1 MTRAGSS
8 GAVPELHGEG
18 LRIGIVSARFNDH
31 IVTNLRDGALRG
43 LERCGVRDNDIVEHW
58 VPGAFEVPL
67 AAKALAQSGTVD
79 AIICLGTVIRGDTP
93 HFEYV
98 CEAAT
103 HGILDAQ
110 MSTGVP
116 VMFGVLTLNT
126 EQQAIDRSGPGI
138 DSKGDEAAMGAVEMA
153 RLTRKLAVIPAD
165 WGLSLLSSH
174 CRKSK
179 KPESTKK
186 ILTPCSADSNS
197 HVKGSTTAQACR
209 LISKPLPLVW
219 A

>member
-8 GAVPELHGEG
+8 GAMPVLDGRG

-31 IVTNLRDGALRG
+31 IVTALRDGALRG
-43 LERCGVRDNDIVEHW
+43 LERVGVADDDIVEYW
-58 VPGAFEVPL
+58 VPGAFEVAL
-67 AAKALAQSGTVD
+67 AAKALAQTGKVD

-103 HGILDAQ
+103 HGIQDAQ
-110 MSTGVP
+110 MSTGIP

-138 DSKGDEAAMGAVEMA
+138 DNKGDEAAIGAVEMA
-153 RLTRKLAVIPAD
+153 
-165 WGLSLLSSH
+165 
-174 CRKSK
+174 
-179 KPESTKK
+179 
-186 ILTPCSADSNS
+186 
-197 HVKGSTTAQACR
+197 
-209 LISKPLPLVW
+209 LVLRTIRG
-219 A
+219 

>member
-31 IVTNLRDGALRG
+31 IVTNL
-43 LERCGVRDNDIVEHW
+43 
-58 VPGAFEVPL
+58 PL
-67 AAKALAQSGTVD
+67 AAKVLAQSGTVD
-79 AIICLGTVIRGDTP
+79 AVICLGTVIRGDTP

-103 HGILDAQ
+103 QGILDAQ
-110 MSTGVP
+110 MTTGVP

-138 DSKGDEAAMGAVEMA
+138 DNKGDEVAMGAVEMA
-153 RLTRKLAVIPAD
+153 LLVKKLR
-165 WGLSLLSSH
+165 G
-174 CRKSK
+174 
-179 KPESTKK
+179 
-186 ILTPCSADSNS
+186 
-197 HVKGSTTAQACR
+197 
-209 LISKPLPLVW
+209 
-219 A
+219 

>member
-1 MTRAGSS
+1 MPVLDGR
-8 GAVPELHGEG
+8 G

-31 IVTNLRDGALRG
+31 IVTALRDGALRG
-43 LERCGVRDNDIVEHW
+43 LERVGVADDNIIEYW
-58 VPGAFEVPL
+58 VPGAFEVSL
-67 AAKALAQSGTVD
+67 AAKALAQTGKVD

-103 HGILDAQ
+103 HGIQDAQ

-138 DSKGDEAAMGAVEMA
+138 DNKGDEAAIGAVEMA
-153 RLTRKLAVIPAD
+153 
-165 WGLSLLSSH
+165 
-174 CRKSK
+174 
-179 KPESTKK
+179 
-186 ILTPCSADSNS
+186 
-197 HVKGSTTAQACR
+197 
-209 LISKPLPLVW
+209 LVLR
-219 A
+219 AIRG

>member
-8 GAVPELHGEG
+8 GAMPALDGRG

-31 IVTNLRDGALRG
+31 IVTALRDGALRG
-43 LERCGVRDNDIVEHW
+43 LERVGVADDDIVEYW
-58 VPGAFEVPL
+58 VPGAFEVAL
-67 AAKALAQSGTVD
+67 AAKALAQTGKVD
-79 AIICLGTVIRGDTP
+79 AVICLGTVIRGDTP

-103 HGILDAQ
+103 HGIQDAQ

-138 DSKGDEAAMGAVEMA
+138 DNKGDEAAIGAVEMA
-153 RLTRKLAVIPAD
+153 
-165 WGLSLLSSH
+165 
-174 CRKSK
+174 
-179 KPESTKK
+179 
-186 ILTPCSADSNS
+186 
-197 HVKGSTTAQACR
+197 
-209 LISKPLPLVW
+209 LVLRTIRG
-219 A
+219 

>member
-8 GAVPELHGEG
+8 GAMPVLDGRG

-31 IVTNLRDGALRG
+31 IVTALRDGALRG
-43 LERCGVRDNDIVEHW
+43 LERVGVADDDITEYW
-58 VPGAFEVPL
+58 VPGAFEVSL
-67 AAKALAQSGTVD
+67 AAKALAQTGKVD

-103 HGILDAQ
+103 HGIQDAQ

-138 DSKGDEAAMGAVEMA
+138 DNKGDEAAIGAVEMA
-153 RLTRKLAVIPAD
+153 
-165 WGLSLLSSH
+165 
-174 CRKSK
+174 
-179 KPESTKK
+179 
-186 ILTPCSADSNS
+186 
-197 HVKGSTTAQACR
+197 
-209 LISKPLPLVW
+209 LVLKTIRN
-219 A
+219 